1 MEREGGRIRISTR
14 ISSQVWQKYVQVL
27 NGSVLGLVAGGG
39 LLLMSNNFNLVRN
52 DGKTLVVL
60 RLSR

>member
-1 MEREGGRIRISTR
+1 MEREGERIRISTR

-60 RLSR
+60 RLCR